1 MIMNAG
7 SIRYFTLVE
16 MESITLLDLGK
27 IFK

>member
-7 SIRYFTLVE
+7 SIRYFMLVE